1 MDQNIEKKKNLREE
15 AISFLKEK
23 KVLLISLIAFT
34 LTLIIFF
41 ISLNIYKETIN
52 SKISEKYIKAGI
64 YLASKNEKKSKE
76 LLEEIILS
84 KNKFYSPLSL
94 NILIEKNLVEDKKK
108 ILEYFELIENLKL
121 SKEKKNLIHLKKS
134 LFLIENLEV
143 EKGKDLLNKLIQSET
158 NFKSI
163 AEEIYFD

>member
-15 AISFLKEK
+15 TISFLKEK

-41 ISLNIYKETIN
+41 ISLNFYKETIN

-108 ILEYFELIENLKL
+108 I
-121 SKEKKNLIHLKKS
+121 
-134 LFLIENLEV
+134 
-143 EKGKDLLNKLIQSET
+143 
-158 NFKSI
+158 
-163 AEEIYFD
+163 

>member
-15 AISFLKEK
+15 TISFLKEK

-52 SKISEKYIKAGI
+52 SKVSEKYIKAGI

-121 SKEKKNLIHLKKS
+121 SKEKKKSDSLKKK
-134 LFLIENLEV
+134 FIFN
-143 EKGKDLLNKLIQSET
+143 
-158 NFKSI
+158 
-163 AEEIYFD
+163 

>member
-15 AISFLKEK
+15 TISFLKEK

-41 ISLNIYKETIN
+41 ISLNFYKETIN

-121 SKEKKNLIHLKKS
+121 SKEKKNLIHLKKK
-134 LFLIENLEV
+134 FIFN
-143 EKGKDLLNKLIQSET
+143 
-158 NFKSI
+158 
-163 AEEIYFD
+163 

>member
-1 MDQNIEKKKNLREE
+1 MDQNIEKKKNLREK
-15 AISFLKEK
+15 AISFLQEK
-23 KVLLISLIAFT
+23 KVPLISMII
-34 LTLIIFF
+34 LTITVIIFF

-64 YLASKNEKKSKE
+64 YLSSKNEKKSKE

-84 KNKFYSPLSL
+84 KNKFYAPLSL

-121 SKEKKNLIHLKKS
+121 SKEKKKSASLKKK
-134 LFLIENLEV
+134 FVFN
-143 EKGKDLLNKLIQSET
+143 
-158 NFKSI
+158 
-163 AEEIYFD
+163 

>member
-15 AISFLKEK
+15 TISFLKEK

-121 SKEKKNLIHLKKS
+121 SKEKKKSDSLKKK
-134 LFLIENLEV
+134 FIFN
-143 EKGKDLLNKLIQSET
+143 
-158 NFKSI
+158 
-163 AEEIYFD
+163 